1 MKSTN
6 LLSPR
11 KSWRASLPI
20 LAWLFSLIAMA
31 APANAVVVGQVDGTE
46 ASVSIPAR
54 PYVNSDFRTFFSV
67 NIDGQLGEMFG
78 PKDRYSTP
86 LEFLRMLNNDEVQKH
101 LEIVEYQRDNIKE
114 AIANLEG
121 AIAEFNDVMT
131 KNDGVT
137 EQERERIFGQ
147 PVRAGIEIEKAMLL
161 PHQFARLR
169 QILTQYEICRVGLIG
184 SMKYG
189 ALSKDLEFP
198 PDQLAKL
205 QVAYVENLRGLDPA
219 LSDLRKKIQAKLLNC
234 LTPEQRKIL
243 EEQLWEKDH
252 YPVDWLFLFVARS
265 APEFTES
272 LQELADDLG
281 SGPRCRSLLF
291 PTYFLTRT
299 DGMIEFRLNH
309 GDPESFDSKTRE
321 CILSLLKE
329 RFVLDALDL
338 SERQRQ
344 KVDHLRLESR
354 ELFERIHEDWN
365 SGGNLLGMK
374 AFQLKW
380 EREREQFA
388 RSHGV
393 EVDNLLFPE
402 QEAGLEKICQRIAV
416 VRAGLCFALV
426 HGPLSGPLKLKY
438 EQRDELTAV
447 CDELRTEVQT
457 ALIKMEKEVNGKTLA
472 TLDET
477 WRKKLAQ
484 LVGEDL
490 NLEKGYV
497 ELHAL
502 ILKESEGARI
512 GIIKQMLSD
521 AKSDLYSH
529 HGN

>member
-1 MKSTN
+1 
-6 LLSPR
+6 
-11 KSWRASLPI
+11 
-20 LAWLFSLIAMA
+20 
-31 APANAVVVGQVDGTE
+31 
-46 ASVSIPAR
+46 
-54 PYVNSDFRTFFSV
+54 
-67 NIDGQLGEMFG
+67 
-78 PKDRYSTP
+78 
-86 LEFLRMLNNDEVQKH
+86 
-101 LEIVEYQRDNIKE
+101 
-114 AIANLEG
+114 
-121 AIAEFNDVMT
+121 
-131 KNDGVT
+131 
-137 EQERERIFGQ
+137 
-147 PVRAGIEIEKAMLL
+147 
-161 PHQFARLR
+161 
-169 QILTQYEICRVGLIG
+169 
-184 SMKYG
+184 
-189 ALSKDLEFP
+189 
-198 PDQLAKL
+198 
-205 QVAYVENLRGLDPA
+205 
-219 LSDLRKKIQAKLLNC
+219 
-234 LTPEQRKIL
+234 
-243 EEQLWEKDH
+243 
-252 YPVDWLFLFVARS
+252 
-265 APEFTES
+265 
-272 LQELADDLG
+272 
-281 SGPRCRSLLF
+281 
-291 PTYFLTRT
+291 
-299 DGMIEFRLNH
+299 MIEFRLNH
-309 GDPESFDSKTRE
+309 GDPESFDSRTRA

-329 RFVLDALDL
+329 RSVLDALDL
-338 SERQRQ
+338 SERQSQ
-344 KVDHLRLESR
+344 QVDHLRLESR